1 MAFKNELC
9 AELTGVMS
17 INPWVP
23 VTSASRLAMDYSH
36 ISQALVISGV
46 EPQQCFTGMA
56 REFGKYTFSAKA
68 NDDIEIIRII
78 PRYQRTAGVDS
89 IDKNPQLTVI
99 YQITETRQIGV
110 MEITDWCSYHQSFG
124 FKYKKNKENINRLK
138 LGAAIPKGTIFA
150 DSPAVRSDG
159 NYGFGV
165 NLRTAFMSL
174 PGVSEDGF
182 IITRKALEKLK
193 FKTYHKRVIKYGNT
207 WFPLNIYGNAEN
219 PKVFPEIGET
229 VREDGL
235 LMALRS
241 FDPLMAPCEQ
251 SIEAL
256 MSPNYV
262 FDKFV
267 YVPPGGKVVDIKVYS
282 DRRHNPVEIGPMD
295 HVVSKYCEQL
305 RKYYKT
311 IVEVYKKLK
320 QERGES
326 LSLTPAFQTL
336 VKRALIITDNEDSP
350 IQFNYHSDKLD
361 RWRIEIIVEVEVTPN
376 LGFKL
381 SGISGDKGVICTIV
395 DDENEMPVDANGN
408 RAEIVASDASTANR
422 ENPGR
427 MFEQYF
433 NAAARDTR
441 VRLIKILGLNEKDI
455 IVSNLEE
462 LISQRQTLDTA
473 FDHLLGY
480 YKIVMPHIYEAM
492 ISGRY
497 KKSKAYALASVIS
510 EKIYNN
516 LPVNIQKPFVQ
527 IVQEL
532 EKEYPQTYGPVT
544 FEYTNDE
551 GVRQTITSKEK
562 VRIGD
567 VYFMLLEK
575 TGDQRSAVSTAPL
588 QQAGVLARM
597 GPHDRYS
604 VPVRSNP
611 VRVLGEAEVR
621 AIGAAC
627 GPELACEIVDRN
639 TSHASM
645 EAITTNVLTADVPT
659 NIENVVDR
667 RKVPLG
673 GSRPLQLLNHIGEC
687 AGWKLVYRPYKR

>member
-1 MAFKNELC
+1 MTFKNELC
-9 AELTGVMS
+9 PELTGIMS

-46 EPQQCFTGMA
+46 EPQQCFTGLA
-56 REFGKYTFSAKA
+56 REFGKYTFNIKT
-68 NDDIEIIRII
+68 NEDIEIIRII
-78 PRYQRTAGVDS
+78 PRYQQTAGVDS
-89 IDKNPQLTVI
+89 IEQNPQLTVI
-99 YQITETRQIGV
+99 YQVSETRQIGV
-110 MEITDWCSYHQSFG
+110 MEITDWCSFHQSFG
-124 FKYKKNKENINRLK
+124 FRYKKKKEAINKLRI
-138 LGAAIPKGTIFA
+138 GAAIPKGTIFA
-150 DSPAVRSDG
+150 DSPAVRDDG
-159 NYGFGV
+159 NYCFGV

-207 WFPLNIYGNAEN
+207 WFPLNIYGNAEH
-219 PKVFPEIGET
+219 PKVFPEIGEV

-241 FDPLMAPCEQ
+241 FDSLMAPCEQ

-256 MSPNYV
+256 MTPNYV

-282 DRRHNPVEIGPMD
+282 DRRYNPVEIGPMD

-305 RKYYKT
+305 RKYYRT
-311 IVEVYKKLK
+311 VVDVYKKLK

-326 LSLTPAFQTL
+326 LLLTPAFQTL
-336 VKRALIITDNEDSP
+336 VKRALVITDNEDSP
-350 IQFNYHSDKLD
+350 IQFNYHGDKLD

-376 LGFKL
+376 YGFKL
-381 SGISGDKGVICTIV
+381 SGISGDKGVICSIV
-395 DDENEMPVDANGN
+395 DDEEEMPVDENGN

-427 MFEQYF
+427 MYEQYF

-441 VRLIKILGLNEKDI
+441 FRIMKMLGISEAEAKVPD
-455 IVSNLEE
+455 LENRIE
-462 LISQRQTLDTA
+462 RNPQLESA
-473 FDHLLGY
+473 FEHLLGY
-480 YKIVMPHIYEAM
+480 YNIVMPSIYDAM
-492 ISGRY
+492 MSGRY
-497 KKSKAYALASVIS
+497 KRSKAYALASVIE

-527 IVQEL
+527 IVREL
-532 EKEYPQTYGPVT
+532 EKEYPQTYGPVK
-544 FEYTNDE
+544 FKYTDDE
-551 GVRQTITSKEK
+551 GVSRIVTSKEK

-611 VRVLGEAEVR
+611 VRVLGEAEGR

-627 GPELACEIVDRN
+627 GPEFACELIDRN

-645 EAITTNVLTADVPT
+645 EAITRKILTAKTPT
-659 NIENVVDR
+659 NIDEVVNR
-667 RKVPLG
+667 RVVPLG

-687 AGWKLVYRPYKR
+687 AGWKLVYRPYKQ